1 METQPVELLVSGW
14 VGKVHHLLI
23 IERGMMLVVQVGK
36 FKKARG
42 KEEISRGISG
52 ISLMCSII
60 TVLRRCKDR
69 RSQWIY
75 WMIYRSQHMFILWFL
90 LLP

>member
-1 METQPVELLVSGW
+1 VELLVSGW
-14 VGKVHHLLI
+14 VGKVYHLLI

-36 FKKARG
+36 SSKKAREKG
-42 KEEISRGISG
+42 EISCGISG

-60 TVLRRCKDR
+60 NILRRCKDQ

-75 WMIYRSQHMFILWFL
+75 WMIYRLQHMFTLWFAIL
-90 LLP
+90 S